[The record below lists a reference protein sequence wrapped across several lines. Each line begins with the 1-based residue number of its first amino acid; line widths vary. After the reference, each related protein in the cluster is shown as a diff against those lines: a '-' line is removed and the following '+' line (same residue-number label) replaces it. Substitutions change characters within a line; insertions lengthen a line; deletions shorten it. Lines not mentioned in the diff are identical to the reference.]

1 MKIYGYK
8 DEGLDFDQIVPAE
21 LAEIT
26 LVANPEELKIIANF
40 LSSAADEMIRMGESY
55 DHEHLSDKNKIF
67 VNLPHFVVAR
77 ER

>member
-8 DEGLDFDQIVPAE
+8 DEGLDIDQIMPSE

-26 LVANPEELKIIANF
+26 LVASPEELKMIANF
-40 LSSAADEMIRMGESY
+40 LISAADEMIRMGESY
-55 DHEHLSDKNKIF
+55 DHEHLSDKNKKFI
-67 VNLPHFVVAR
+67 NSPHFVVAR